1 MQPMRLGV
9 DFPRALEWKESLAVM
24 HSVRSL
30 FGLPERLE
38 VTDWRSQLRAEDFGL
53 ADSLRLAQNWQFEP
67 ASSRTHPHWAH
78 RQERQ
83 LYRSD
88 AQMGS
93 CRGRK
98 TPLPLPPRELRRQ
111 TPLFRAILAQMALAV
126 VWVVLVSAVQH
137 RPTESPT
144 CDQ

>member
-1 MQPMRLGV
+1 
-9 DFPRALEWKESLAVM
+9 M

-53 ADSLRLAQNWQFEP
+53 VDSQRLAQNWQFELT
-67 ASSRTHPHWAH
+67 SLRTLPHLAH

-98 TPLPLPPRELRRQ
+98 TSLPLPPRELRRQ
-111 TPLFRAILAQMALAV
+111 TPLFRAIFAQVVLAV
-126 VWVVLVSAVQH
+126 VWAVLVSVVRH
-137 RPTESPT
+137 
-144 CDQ
+144 